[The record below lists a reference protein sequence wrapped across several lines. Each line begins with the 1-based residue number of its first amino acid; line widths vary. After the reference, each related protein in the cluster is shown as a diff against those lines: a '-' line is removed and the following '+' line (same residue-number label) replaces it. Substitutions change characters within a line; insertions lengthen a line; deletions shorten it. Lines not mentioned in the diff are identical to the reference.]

1 MRTITL
7 KNDFHNT
14 EYKLRLNDENTAS
27 VRQMSRALRN
37 LCGIDG
43 CLCGGIRGK
52 QDYTDFELV
61 TDGRTKFYFVR

>member
-1 MRTITL
+1 MVKCNMFTL
-7 KNDFHNT
+7 AVNILAF
-14 EYKLRLNDENTAS
+14 
-27 VRQMSRALRN
+27 VRQMSLALRN